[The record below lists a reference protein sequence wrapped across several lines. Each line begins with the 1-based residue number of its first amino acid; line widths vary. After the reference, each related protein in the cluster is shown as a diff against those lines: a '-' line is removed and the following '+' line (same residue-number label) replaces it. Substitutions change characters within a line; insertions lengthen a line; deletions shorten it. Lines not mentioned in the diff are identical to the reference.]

1 MAGIDNTTLFS
12 SGDKLTPSS
21 AQDIARM
28 QVDGTDVGRI
38 NHAGNPEGVVSANP
52 ASLCHDTTSGTVF
65 VKQIGTGNTGWVPM
79 PGVSVISSMDI
90 DFLDA
95 GAVTALFTTAARPFF
110 IIGFGY
116 TGIDV
121 SGVLL
126 SGFVNYGWTAPDYN
140 DFLDSVTTPL
150 VNNTDETAVVIPPG
164 GPTVIVP
171 PSTTFRI
178 KIGTATTAT
187 TDTEKVSIMGFYI

>member
-1 MAGIDNTTLFS
+1 M
-12 SGDKLTPSS
+12 
-21 AQDIARM
+21 
-28 QVDGTDVGRI
+28 
-38 NHAGNPEGVVSANP
+38 
-52 ASLCHDTTSGTVF
+52 
-65 VKQIGTGNTGWVPM
+65 GTGNTGWVPM
-79 PGVSVISSMDI
+79 PGVSVIASQDI
-90 DFLDA
+90 DFLSA
-95 GAVTALFTTAARPFF
+95 GTVTALFTTAARPFF

-121 SGVLL
+121 SGVTV

-150 VNNTDETAVVIPPG
+150 VNNTDETAIVIPPG